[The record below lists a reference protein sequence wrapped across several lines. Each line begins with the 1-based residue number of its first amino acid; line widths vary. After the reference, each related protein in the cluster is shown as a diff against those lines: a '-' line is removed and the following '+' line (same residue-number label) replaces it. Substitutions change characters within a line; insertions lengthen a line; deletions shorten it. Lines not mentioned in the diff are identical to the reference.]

1 MRTKINVQPEFDF
14 EPSHLKVTNAYYAKY
29 EEIST
34 LLDAHPRI
42 VDLVHH
48 DLKDSLQALNDQSQ
62 AKKGGST
69 FQYTS
74 DTVLRILLCQMI
86 EGLSFRG
93 VVVRVD
99 DSHCLRRFVRIY
111 SGPMLDFTTLC
122 ILKNAIGANRWKQVN
137 EELAR
142 GAIEKNLI
150 TGEALRLDTTAVE
163 THIHWPT
170 DSSLLWDT
178 YRVLARLIKQARRI
192 DSASIDSASIGSKRL
207 GSKRLLTRKAK
218 RIHAKIARKVSK
230 NARLSEA
237 IKTLY
242 SSLIGLVYR
251 LCEWSA
257 EVAAHLERSI
267 SRGRYDVM
275 DSAFAQAIIEKVNH
289 HRALGARVMD
299 QTQRRVFNDEKVPND
314 EKLFS
319 IFEPHTEL
327 LKRGKAGKAI
337 EFGHMVEIE
346 QVAQKFI
353 TNYAAYEHKPVEHQ
367 LVSPALDHHKNL
379 FGHDPEWLAADKGYY
394 LTEQMDAL
402 RERVEVVSIAKKGKR
417 TEEETRREEDPLFR
431 HAQRFRA
438 GIEGTISFLKR
449 TLGMF
454 RCHNK
459 TWEHY
464 EATIGLTVLAHNL
477 LTLSRW

>member
-34 LLDAHPRI
+34 LLDAHPQI

-48 DLKDSLQALNDQSQ
+48 DLKDSLQALNDQGQ
-62 AKKGGST
+62 ADKGGST
-69 FQYTS
+69 FKYTS
-74 DTVLRILLCQMI
+74 DTVLRVLLCQVI
-86 EGLSFRG
+86 EGLSLRG
-93 VVVRVD
+93 VVVRID
-99 DSHCLRRFVRIY
+99 DSHFLRRFVRIY

-122 ILKNAIGANRWKQVN
+122 NLKNAISGARWKQVN
-137 EELAR
+137 ETLAR

-150 TGEALRLDTTAVE
+150 SGEALRLDTTAVE

-178 YRVLARLIKQARRI
+178 YRVLARLVERARRI
-192 DSASIDSASIGSKRL
+192 DPAST

-218 RIHAKIARKVSK
+218 KIQAKIARKVSK

-251 LCEWSA
+251 LCEGSA
-257 EVAAHLERSI
+257 DVAAHLQQGI
-267 SRGRYDVM
+267 SEGRYDIM
-275 DSAFAQAIIEKVNH
+275 DSALAQVIIEKVNH
-289 HRALGARVMD
+289 YRELGARVMD
-299 QTQRRVFNDEKVPND
+299 QAQRRVFNDEKVPND

-327 LKRGKAGKAI
+327 LKRGKAGKPI
-337 EFGHMVEIE
+337 ELGHMVEIE

-353 TNYAAYEHKPVEHQ
+353 THYAVYEHKPIEHQ
-367 LVSPALDHHKNL
+367 LVGPALDHHKKL

-394 LTEQMDAL
+394 LTEQMEAL

-417 TEEETRREEDPLFR
+417 TAEETRREEDPLFR

-454 RCHNK
+454 RCCNK

>member
-14 EPSHLKVTNAYYAKY
+14 EPSHLKVTNTYYAKY
-29 EEIST
+29 EEMST

-48 DLKDSLQALNDQSQ
+48 DLKDSLQALNHQG
-62 AKKGGST
+62 KTTKGGSP
-69 FQYTS
+69 FKYTS
-74 DTVLRILLCQMI
+74 DTVLRVLLCQVI
-86 EGLSFRG
+86 EGLSLRG
-93 VVVRVD
+93 VVVRID
-99 DSHCLRRFVRIY
+99 DSHFLRRFVRIY

-122 ILKNAIGANRWKQVN
+122 NLKNAIRAEKWKQVN
-137 EELAR
+137 EALAR
-142 GAIEKNLI
+142 GAIDKNLI
-150 TGEALRLDTTAVE
+150 SGEALRLDTTAVE

-178 YRVLARLIKQARRI
+178 YRVLARLIERARQI
-192 DSASIDSASIGSKRL
+192 DPAST

-218 RIHAKIARKVSK
+218 KIQAKIARKAVK
-230 NARLSEA
+230 NAPLSEA
-237 IKTLY
+237 VKTLY
-242 SSLIGLVYR
+242 SRLIELVYR
-251 LCEWSA
+251 ICEWSA
-257 EVAAHLERSI
+257 EVAAHLERGI
-267 SRGRYDVM
+267 ARGRYDVM
-275 DSAFAQAIIEKVNH
+275 DSALAQAIIDQVTH
-289 HRALGARVMD
+289 HRELGARVMD
-299 QTQRRVFNDEKVPND
+299 QTQRRVFNEEKVPND

-327 LKRGKAGKAI
+327 LKRGKAGKPI

-353 TNYAAYEHKPVEHQ
+353 THYAVYEHKPVEHQ
-367 LVSPALDHHKNL
+367 LVGPALKHHKKL

-394 LTEQMDAL
+394 LTEQMGDL
-402 RERVEVVSIAKKGKR
+402 REKVEVVSIAKKGKR
-417 TEEETRREEDPLFR
+417 TAEETRREEDPLFR

-438 GIEGTISFLKR
+438 GVEGTISFLKR